1 MIYEL
6 IKKNRSYRRF
16 YEDVT
21 IDSKTLKSF
30 IELARLT
37 PSTRNSHP
45 LKYIVSNT
53 KETNAK
59 IFPALAGA
67 GYLKDWAGPVEGE
80 RPAAYIIIVVDKNI
94 TQTKPAHDEGIVAQ
108 SILLG
113 AVEQGFGGCIIV
125 SVKRQ
130 ELAEVMN
137 IPEQYEIALVIA
149 LGKPKETVVITD
161 VKNNDIK
168 YFRDENAVHYVPKRS
183 IDDIILDIK

>member
-37 PSTRNSHP
+37 PSTRNSQP

-59 IFPALAGA
+59 IFPALAWA